1 MYYILTKDLNE
12 EMREFSMFAVS
23 IHFNLRTIKKEIYN
37 VFEAVN
43 VDEKILIETF
53 EQKEFESLFI
63 EVSEENF
70 KKYKDLVENANFE
83 DAEDLSISLVE
94 AHNKK

>member
-23 IHFNLRTIKKEIYN
+23 IHFNLRTTKKETYN
-37 VFEAVN
+37 VFEAIN
-43 VDEKILIETF
+43 VDEKILIKTF

-63 EVSEENF
+63 ETSEENF

-83 DAEDLSISLVE
+83 DAEDLSISLVK